1 MSTVSE
7 NGVYVYLFNAD
18 AIGGEYVYNC
28 NKMMFDTIVESDF
41 VWSRIYS
48 GDVLLL
54 ELCQQISEIK
64 RKENVTSITKNID
77 QELYITLVT
86 ELVNSI
92 KDRYNTFGEKDL
104 YKCFTKENIF
114 GITITNYKRDICRK
128 LDRLFKEFRGYIGA
142 FELDMGNPLH
152 IILFLKLMN
161 YDGFL
166 KQNELY
172 IEKRYDQ
179 EEIMIPEWVRD
190 NSKIN
195 IKVVNRKNF
204 KIYEPK
210 LNFPVENSSAG
221 ENFCNIMNLKYKE
234 DHYQKICSELLRNE
248 KKDYLYTVNG
258 KLSYDKIVIPKEK
271 LVKYALD
278 FEHQKG
284 GKEKAE
290 LFEKL
295 LGITKDNWRYLA
307 AQIENDIEDGKL
319 CNVRKTNYGIQY
331 YIDIPVKGLNG
342 VSKDVR
348 TAWITKD
355 EGKIAL
361 VTLYIAPE
369 NEQQNIQGETP
380 CIVGENEINDFFEI
394 LYNLAHTE
402 ALKAVKRVIPTPMFL
417 KDYVEPVM
425 DGYCGY
431 AYIHFKD
438 ARNKFVKWLKKK
450 NIGHKAYNNAGWDIW
465 AETNSQSYDKAKKYA
480 DTFAKIL
487 RQNGVECT
495 VFADY
500 N

>member
-1 MSTVSE
+1 MSIVSE
-7 NGVYVYLFNAD
+7 YAVYAYLFNAD
-18 AIGGEYVYNC
+18 EIGEDYGYVC
-28 NKMMFDTIVESDF
+28 NKTLLELILNRDSVY
-41 VWSRIYS
+41 SRIYS

-77 QELYITLVT
+77 QELYINLVT

-221 ENFCNIMNLKYKE
+221 ENFCNIMNL
-234 DHYQKICSELLRNE
+234 S
-248 KKDYLYTVNG
+248 
-258 KLSYDKIVIPKEK
+258 
-271 LVKYALD
+271 
-278 FEHQKG
+278 
-284 GKEKAE
+284 
-290 LFEKL
+290 
-295 LGITKDNWRYLA
+295 
-307 AQIENDIEDGKL
+307 
-319 CNVRKTNYGIQY
+319 
-331 YIDIPVKGLNG
+331 
-342 VSKDVR
+342 
-348 TAWITKD
+348 
-355 EGKIAL
+355 
-361 VTLYIAPE
+361 
-369 NEQQNIQGETP
+369 
-380 CIVGENEINDFFEI
+380 
-394 LYNLAHTE
+394 
-402 ALKAVKRVIPTPMFL
+402 
-417 KDYVEPVM
+417 
-425 DGYCGY
+425 
-431 AYIHFKD
+431 
-438 ARNKFVKWLKKK
+438 
-450 NIGHKAYNNAGWDIW
+450 
-465 AETNSQSYDKAKKYA
+465 
-480 DTFAKIL
+480 
-487 RQNGVECT
+487 
-495 VFADY
+495 VF
-500 N
+500 